1 MLWHNYPT
9 RTHHSS
15 DLELKNTSR
24 EKHENSFKLFW
35 KWKPDIFII
44 AAEMCAGSAVIML
57 SVCAHLHAGL
67 PPLVTWNHHPVW
79 QAFTFP
85 SLYASVPWLA
95 HTPLERLQLYKAAA
109 FFSVHLNKASANNRI
124 YIFFCLRL
132 FSASGKQRRSRRR
145 RRSDAKGW
153 LAKSFPQAPSHRN
166 TNICMAGVSFLQ
178 CSHVAV
184 DVRVAPVLSATEGL
198 QSSLVL
204 HEQHASCVDVLA
216 QSDLKF
222 TH

>member
-95 HTPLERLQLYKAAA
+95 HTPLEHLQLYKAAA
-109 FFSVHLNKASANNRI
+109 FFFCSLKQSQCKQWDLHFFFVCDCFLPQESRGEAEEGGEAMQKDDWPNLSPRRRHTGTLISAWPASHSCSAATSLLM
-124 YIFFCLRL
+124 CVLRL
-132 FSASGKQRRSRRR
+132 CCQPLRA
-145 RRSDAKGW
+145 
-153 LAKSFPQAPSHRN
+153 
-166 TNICMAGVSFLQ
+166 C
-178 CSHVAV
+178 
-184 DVRVAPVLSATEGL
+184 RVHWCYMSNMR
-198 QSSLVL
+198 
-204 HEQHASCVDVLA
+204 HAWTYWHNL
-216 QSDLKF
+216 
-222 TH
+222 T